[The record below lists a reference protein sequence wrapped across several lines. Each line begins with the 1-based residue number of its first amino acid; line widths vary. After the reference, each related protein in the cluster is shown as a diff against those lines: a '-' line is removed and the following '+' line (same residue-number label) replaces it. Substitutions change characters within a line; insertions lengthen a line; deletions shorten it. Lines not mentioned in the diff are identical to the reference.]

1 MSRPGS
7 RASAA
12 RTRFRHASAIGKR
25 TLFRL
30 LAIDGQESHM
40 ETRMETRRCIG
51 SVSEALMIGGVTVAT
66 AAGVAMAL
74 QLFVG
79 AIRFALSFAL

>member
-1 MSRPGS
+1 
-7 RASAA
+7 
-12 RTRFRHASAIGKR
+12 
-25 TLFRL
+25 
-30 LAIDGQESHM
+30 M

-51 SVSEALMIGGVTVAT
+51 SVSEAMVIGGVTVAT

-79 AIRFALSFAL
+79 VVRLALSFSL

>member
-1 MSRPGS
+1 
-7 RASAA
+7 
-12 RTRFRHASAIGKR
+12 
-25 TLFRL
+25 
-30 LAIDGQESHM
+30 M

-51 SVSEALMIGGVTVAT
+51 SVSEALVIGGVTVAT

-79 AIRFALSFAL
+79 AVRLALSFAL